1 MKQYWNNVSDLEIEK
16 IFGNLKYDVQFW
28 LYRVEY

>member
-1 MKQYWNNVSDLEIEK
+1 MKQYWNNVDLEVEK